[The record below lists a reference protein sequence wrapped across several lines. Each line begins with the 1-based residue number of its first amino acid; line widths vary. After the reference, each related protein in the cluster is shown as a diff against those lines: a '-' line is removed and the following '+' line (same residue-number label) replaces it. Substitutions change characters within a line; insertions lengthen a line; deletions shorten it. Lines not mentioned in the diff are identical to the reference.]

1 MPHIEM
7 TQSAYSRGNFGGIRK
22 MRSRETNFYTAGCNR
37 TLFAETSIGF
47 PPTIIDA
54 VLPDAD
60 SGIPQ
65 WAIPKGASLVTS
77 FV

>member
-1 MPHIEM
+1 L
-7 TQSAYSRGNFGGIRK
+7 
-22 MRSRETNFYTAGCNR
+22 YTAGCNR

-60 SGIPQ
+60 SRIPQ